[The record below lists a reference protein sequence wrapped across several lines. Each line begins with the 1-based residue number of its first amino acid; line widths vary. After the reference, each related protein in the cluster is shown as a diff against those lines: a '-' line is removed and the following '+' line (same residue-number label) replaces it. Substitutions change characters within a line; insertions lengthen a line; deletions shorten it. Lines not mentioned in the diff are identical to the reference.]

1 MNQKRKMKIDID
13 KVITFEKSALKDICK
28 ILDVPYDKNIIGFTK
43 EGVIKNIF
51 DLIQEEKSILK

>member
-1 MNQKRKMKIDID
+1 MKIDID

>member
-1 MNQKRKMKIDID
+1 MKIDID

-51 DLIQEEKSILK
+51 DLIADDSGL